1 MSNKPKGTLNKKT
14 SGEPQLPMEDWE
26 DPATDPTLEPA
37 PLIDGLLP
45 AIPGDTHRNIVNRA
59 MQLGGVTL
67 SVERWDRSGF
77 ANPFET
83 LTVFV
88 NDRPIHVET
97 YEATDD
103 LPDPVVLDLGP
114 KSALQ
119 SHGVKD
125 IRVHVRNFGDND
137 VNYNIIRVYVDAQ
150 NPNYGA
156 QPGLIELEDYGSEL
170 TPSDLV
176 GKTGLEFTIPNP
188 ADRRGEDT
196 YKVYVGT
203 DEATIDDSV
212 PLTGPITGE
221 ISTAVIL
228 AKSGEIP
235 VRYSLM
241 DRSGNETVL
250 SLPAYVRVRLNDAPV
265 FGTVSV
271 LEAPLVDKEEARNGA
286 TVRLQ
291 SLTGHLPSDFLVARW
306 GGIEIYRQL
315 LGMGTFPLDIPVEF
329 AAIAAGGEFYTADI
343 QLFVE
348 RLGDGT
354 YPGPSTSVDV
364 DLREPGVTN
373 PGIGPVDPAL
383 AKPDLVGG
391 GPLPSPPNHL
401 TEKDRGFDATA
412 TFLLPPSLVSGVFID
427 FVYAGNVVA
436 TYPVTG
442 AEPAGFIVSV
452 TVAWADIDAT
462 GNGNDI
468 PLYCLIRD
476 AVNYKHSPTQDVTV
490 EVFNLSGLAT
500 AIFNNAQ
507 VITGQPNYSFY
518 INCTRSPWLGVP
530 IKILDSGMLQI
541 DDKVTIEAVRYAFV
555 PPTTPIGVPVGT
567 PVESAEYSITSTDI
581 NLGLVVPMDLKA
593 WFEDFTGTLGRGYVG
608 VRWKLFR
615 PSTGD
620 RGISDEIR
628 AAWDLVGSGGGV
640 PGTCVPG
647 ASRRSGTL

>member
-1 MSNKPKGTLNKKT
+1 MSNKPKNALNKKT
-14 SGEPQLPMEDWE
+14 SGEPQVPMEDWE
-26 DPATDPTLEPA
+26 DPVTDPSLEPA
-37 PLIDGLLP
+37 PIINGLLP

-59 MQLGGVTL
+59 MQLGGVEL

-77 ANPFET
+77 ANLFET

-88 NDRPIHVET
+88 NDRPVHVET
-97 YEATDD
+97 YEATDV
-103 LPDPVVLDLGP
+103 LPDLVVLDLGP

-137 VNYNIIRVYVDAQ
+137 VNYNINRVYVDAQ

-156 QPGLIELEDYGSEL
+156 QPGLIDLDDYGSEL

-176 GKTGLEFTIPNP
+176 GKTGLGLTIPDP
-188 ADRRGEDT
+188 VDRRGGDT
-196 YKVYVGT
+196 YKLYVGT
-203 DEATIDDSV
+203 GEATIDDSV

-221 ISTAVIL
+221 IPTAVIL

-235 VRYSLM
+235 VRYSLG
-241 DRSGNETVL
+241 DRSGNWTVL
-250 SLPAYVRVRLNDAPV
+250 SLPRYVRVRLTDSPV

-271 LEAPLVDKEEARNGA
+271 LEAPLVNKEEARIGA

-291 SLTGHLPSDFLVARW
+291 SLTGHLASDFLVVLW
-306 GGIEIYRQL
+306 GDVEIYRHSI
-315 LGMGTFPLDIPVEF
+315 GMGIFPRDIPAEF
-329 AAIAAGGEFYTADI
+329 AAIAAAGEFYTADI

-348 RLGDGT
+348 RLGDGS

-391 GPLPSPPNHL
+391 GPLPRPPNHL

-412 TFLLPPSLVSGVFID
+412 TFLLPPGLVSGVFID

-442 AEPAGFIVSV
+442 AEPVGFIVSV
-452 TVAWADIDAT
+452 TVDWTDIDTT

-468 PLYCLIRD
+468 PLYCHIRD

-500 AIFNNAQ
+500 AIFDKAQ
-507 VITGQPNYSFY
+507 VITNQPNFSFY
-518 INCTRSPWLGVP
+518 INCTRTPWLGVP
-530 IKILDSGMLQI
+530 IKILDLGMLQI
-541 DDKVTIEAVRYAFV
+541 GDKVRIEALRYAYV
-555 PPTTPIGVPVGT
+555 PPASPIGVPVGT
-567 PVESAEYSITSTDI
+567 PVESAEYTITSTDI

>member
-1 MSNKPKGTLNKKT
+1 MSNKPKDTLNKQT

-26 DPATDPTLEPA
+26 DPVTNPTLEPA

-88 NDRPIHVET
+88 NDRPIHVDT
-97 YEATDD
+97 YEATDA
-103 LPDPVVLDLGP
+103 LPDPVVVDLGP

-150 NPNYGA
+150 DSDYGA
-156 QPGLIELEDYGSEL
+156 QPRSIGFDDYGSEL
-170 TPSDLV
+170 TPADLE
-176 GKTGLEFTIPNP
+176 GLLGLGFTIPEP
-188 ADRRGEDT
+188 VDRRGGDT
-196 YKVYVGT
+196 RKVYVGT
-203 DEATIDDSV
+203 GITPLEDVV
-212 PLTGPITGE
+212 PLTGPITGV
-221 ISTAVIL
+221 IPTAVIL
-228 AKSGEIP
+228 EKSGEIP
-235 VRYSLM
+235 VRYSLK

-250 SLPAYVRVRLNDAPV
+250 SLPAYVRVRLNDPPV

-271 LEAPLVDKEEARNGA
+271 LEEPLVDKEEARNGA

-291 SLTGHLPSDFLVARW
+291 SLTGHLPSDVLVVLW
-306 GGIEIYRQL
+306 GDIEIYRQPI
-315 LGMGTFPLDIPVEF
+315 GMGVFPRDITAEF
-329 AAIAAGGEFYTADI
+329 EAIAAGGDFYTADI
-343 QLFVE
+343 KLFVE
-348 RLGDGT
+348 RSGDGT

-364 DLREPGVTN
+364 NLREPGVTN

-401 TEKDRGFDATA
+401 TEKDREFDATA
-412 TFLLPPSLVSGVFID
+412 TFLLPPGLASGDFID

-452 TVAWADIDAT
+452 TVAWTDIDTT

-468 PLYCLIRD
+468 PLYCVIRD

-507 VITGQPNYSFY
+507 VITGQPNFSFY
-518 INCTRSPWLGVP
+518 INCTRSPWLDVP

-541 DDKVTIEAVRYAFV
+541 GDEVMIEAVRYAYV
-555 PPTTPIGVPVGT
+555 PPASPIGVPVGT
-567 PVESAEYSITSTDI
+567 PVESGWFTITSTDI